1 MSQMY
6 PMGDGGQ
13 MALYQEGNRVMA
25 APLPYR
31 RPGPAVQKRDCLEEL
46 TSAWFQGR
54 IYFAYCNLE
63 HQVAV
68 DAVGGGQGKIV
79 LTERREESRFCG
91 LFLTVREGQLVLL
104 YQAWNPERGAYELR
118 AAAPYLA
125 EPARRVGGLGEN
137 PGRCRLLEW
146 QGRTLLLAEPEAGGE
161 SRLFLWESL
170 WEWQELAG
178 KPWELEQAW
187 QEGRERR
194 TAELAGREEALSAR
208 GEELSVREEALSAR
222 AEELSARGEELSA
235 REAEL
240 AAREAE
246 QSSRE
251 EELAAREAALSEQ
264 EEGLRSREA
273 ALADPQAEYRRQVE
287 ALRQEYEAQL
297 DRARVQY
304 QELAGMAAQLQQI
317 GKMWRDKCYQMEGRD
332 PMLI

>member
-1 MSQMY
+1 MY

-91 LFLTVREGQLVLL
+91 LLLTVREGQLVLL

-161 SRLFLWESL
+161 SRLFLWEGL
-170 WEWQELAG
+170 WEWQELAW

-194 TAELAGREEALSAR
+194 TAELAGQEAALSEREERL
-208 GEELSVREEALSAR
+208 R
-222 AEELSARGEELSA
+222 A
-235 REAEL
+235 
-240 AAREAE
+240 
-246 QSSRE
+246 RE
-251 EELAAREAALSEQ
+251 EELAAREAALWEQ